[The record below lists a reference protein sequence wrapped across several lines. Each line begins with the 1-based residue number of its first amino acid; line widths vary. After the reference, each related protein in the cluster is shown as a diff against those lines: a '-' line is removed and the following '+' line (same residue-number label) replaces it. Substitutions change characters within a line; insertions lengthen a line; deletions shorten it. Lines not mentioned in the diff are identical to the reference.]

1 MMAELHLIDW
11 ASIGI
16 NKLSTYDISLAGYPR
31 HNATS
36 LFPAPC
42 CSWRCMVWATASMH
56 GTRTVWSL
64 LSGRLKHSNASGGT
78 LTADICNT

>member
-36 LFPAPC
+36 LFPAHAAHGGVWFGPLQA
-42 CSWRCMVWATASMH
+42 CMALARY
-56 GTRTVWSL
+56 G
-64 LSGRLKHSNASGGT
+64 LSFQ
-78 LTADICNT
+78 DD